1 MLILNQKE
9 IWSALS
15 FEEALTAMEEA
26 FQLFEAGDFHMPDRM
41 HAHHGDNT
49 LLLMPCFTDRFFG
62 TKLVSVNPENPKR
75 KLPSIYGSMIL
86 NDGASGEALALM
98 NGAALTAF
106 RTGAVGGIGIKY
118 TTPKDVD
125 SVGIIGTGVQGFTQA
140 LFACKVRPIKKL
152 YVFDMQQV
160 KANEFISKLQIELP
174 DVIIEACSSNR
185 ELVEKSQIII
195 TATTSK
201 KAVIPNDAKLLKG
214 RHFIGIGSYK
224 PDMHEFPTQLYPLL
238 NKLYVDTPFA
248 KEETGDV
255 GTALKESLIDDYQIS
270 PISKL
275 VTSEQMANEN
285 TSLFKSV
292 GMALFDVVMAQEIY
306 TRALELNIGTK
317 IEI

>member
-1 MLILNQKE
+1 MLILNQKI

-15 FEEALTAMEEA
+15 FEEALATMEEA
-26 FQLFEAGDFHMPDRM
+26 FQIFESGEFHMPDRM

-49 LLLMPCFTDRFFG
+49 LLLMPCFTDQFFG
-62 TKLVSVNPENPKR
+62 TKLVSVNKKNPQKN
-75 KLPSIYGSMIL
+75 LPAIYGSMIL
-86 NDGASGEALALM
+86 NDGLNGEPLALM

-118 TTPKDVD
+118 TTPENAD
-125 SVGIIGTGVQGFTQA
+125 SLGIIGTGVQGFTQA

-152 YVFDMQQV
+152 FVFDTQQE
-160 KANEFISKLQIELP
+160 KAQDFINRLRVELP
-174 DVIIEACSSNR
+174 NIKFESSCSSR

-201 KAVIPNDAKLLKG
+201 QAVIPNDTELLKG
-214 RHFIGIGSYK
+214 KHFIGIGSYK
-224 PDMHEFPTQLYPLL
+224 PDMHEFPACLYPLL
-238 NKLYVDTPFA
+238 DKLYVDTPFA

-255 GTALKESLIDDYQIS
+255 ATALKEALIDDSQIA

-275 VTSEQMANEN
+275 VTLDKPSNEN
-285 TSLFKSV
+285 TTLFKSV
-292 GMALFDVVMAQEIY
+292 GMALFDVLMAQKIY
-306 TRALELNIGTK
+306 KRSLEKKIGTK

>member
-15 FEEALTAMEEA
+15 LEEALTAMEEA
-26 FQLFEAGDFHMPDRM
+26 FQLFEAGNFHMPDRM

-49 LLLMPCFTDRFFG
+49 LLLMPCFTDQFFG
-62 TKLVSVNPENPKR
+62 TKLVSVNHENPR
-75 KLPSIYGSMIL
+75 RNLPSIYGSMIL
-86 NDGASGEALALM
+86 NDGKSGEALALM

-118 TTPKDVD
+118 TTPDNAD
-125 SVGIIGTGVQGFTQA
+125 SIGIIGTGVQGFTQA

-152 YVFDMQQV
+152 YVFDTKQK
-160 KANEFISKLQIELP
+160 KAKEFIEKLQVELP
-174 DVIIEACSSNR
+174 NVKFESCSSNR

-201 KAVIPNDAKLLKG
+201 QAVIPDDAELLKSK
-214 RHFIGIGSYK
+214 HFIGIGSYK
-224 PDMHEFPTQLYPLL
+224 PDMHEFPAQLYPLL
-238 NKLYVDTPFA
+238 DKLYVDTPFA

-255 GTALKESLIDDYQIS
+255 ATALKESLIDDSQVT

-275 VTSEQMANEN
+275 VTLGKSPNEN

-292 GMALFDVVMAQEIY
+292 GMALFDVVMAQKIY
-306 TRALELNIGTK
+306 TRALELNIGSQVN
-317 IEI
+317 I

>member
-49 LLLMPCFTDRFFG
+49 LLLMPCFTDQFFG
-62 TKLVSVNPENPKR
+62 TKLVSVNPENQKR
-75 KLPSIYGSMIL
+75 NLPSIYGSMIL
-86 NDGASGEALALM
+86 NDGKSGEALALM

-118 TTPKDVD
+118 TTPKNTD
-125 SVGIIGTGVQGFTQA
+125 SVGIIGTGVQGYTQA

-152 YVFDMQQV
+152 YVFDTQQK
-160 KANEFISKLQIELP
+160 KANEFIDRLQVELP
-174 DVIIEACSSNR
+174 NVQFESCISNR

-195 TATTSK
+195 TTTTSK
-201 KAVIPNDAKLLKG
+201 QAVIPDDAELLKG
-214 RHFIGIGSYK
+214 KHFIGIGSYI
-224 PDMHEFPTQLYPLL
+224 PDMHEFPAQLYPLL
-238 NKLYVDTPFA
+238 DKLYVDTPFA

-255 GTALKESLIDDYQIS
+255 ATALKESLIDESQVT

-275 VTSEQMANEN
+275 VTLGKPTNEN

-292 GMALFDVVMAQEIY
+292 GMALFDVVMAQKIY

>member
-9 IWSALS
+9 VWSALS

-75 KLPSIYGSMIL
+75 NLPSIYGSMIL
-86 NDGASGEALALM
+86 NDGKSGEALALM

-118 TTPKDVD
+118 TTPENAD

-152 YVFDMQQV
+152 YVYDMQQT
-160 KANEFISKLQIELP
+160 KANEFISKLQKELP
-174 DVIIEACSSNR
+174 DVNIKACSSNR

-201 KAVIPNDAKLLKG
+201 QAVIPDDAELLKG
-214 RHFIGIGSYK
+214 KHFIGIGSYK
-224 PDMHEFPTQLYPLL
+224 PDMHEFPVQLYPLL

-255 GTALKESLIDDYQIS
+255 ATALKDSLIDDSQVT

-275 VTSEQMANEN
+275 VTLGKPTNEN

-292 GMALFDVVMAQEIY
+292 GMALFDVVMAQKIY
-306 TRALELNIGTK
+306 TRALELNIGSQVN
-317 IEI
+317 I

>member
-9 IWSALS
+9 IWSALT
-15 FEEALTAMEEA
+15 FEEALNAMEEA

-49 LLLMPCFTDRFFG
+49 LLLMPCFTDQFFG
-62 TKLVSVNPENPKR
+62 TKLVSVNPENPK
-75 KLPSIYGSMIL
+75 KNLPSIYGSMIL
-86 NDGASGEALALM
+86 NNGTSGEALALM

-118 TTPKDVD
+118 TTPENAD

-140 LFACKVRPIKKL
+140 LFACKVRPIKNL
-152 YVFDMQQV
+152 FVFDMQQV
-160 KANEFISKLQIELP
+160 KASEFILKLQKELP
-174 DVIIEACSSNR
+174 NVKINACSSNR

-201 KAVIPNDAKLLKG
+201 QAVIPDDTELLKG
-214 RHFIGIGSYK
+214 KHFIGIGSYK
-224 PDMHEFPTQLYPLL
+224 PDMHEFPARLYPLL
-238 NKLYVDTPFA
+238 DKLYVDTPFA

-255 GTALKESLIDDYQIS
+255 GTALKETLIDNSQVT

-275 VTSEQMANEN
+275 VTIGKPTNEN

-292 GMALFDVVMAQEIY
+292 GMALFDVVMAQKIY
-306 TRALELNIGTK
+306 TRALELNIGSQVD
-317 IEI
+317 I

>member
-9 IWSALS
+9 IWSALT
-15 FEEALTAMEEA
+15 FEEALNAMEEA
-26 FQLFEAGDFHMPDRM
+26 FKLFEAGDFHMPDRM
-41 HAHHGDNT
+41 HAHHRDNT
-49 LLLMPCFTDRFFG
+49 LLLMPCFTDQFFG

-75 KLPSIYGSMIL
+75 NLPSIYGSMIL
-86 NDGASGEALALM
+86 NDGKSGEALALM

-118 TTPKDVD
+118 TTPENAD

-152 YVFDMQQV
+152 YVFDTQLE
-160 KANEFISKLQIELP
+160 KANAFITKLQIELP
-174 DVIIEACSSNR
+174 EVEINTCTSNR

-201 KAVIPNDAKLLKG
+201 QAVIPDDAELLKG
-214 RHFIGIGSYK
+214 KHFIGIGSYK
-224 PDMHEFPTQLYPLL
+224 PDMHEFPARLYPLL
-238 NKLYVDTPFA
+238 DKLYVDTPFA

-255 GTALKESLIDDYQIS
+255 ATALKETLIDDSQVT

-275 VTSEQMANEN
+275 VTLGKPTNEN

-292 GMALFDVVMAQEIY
+292 GMALFDVVMAQKIY
-306 TRALELNIGTK
+306 TRALELNIGSQVN
-317 IEI
+317 I

>member
-9 IWSALS
+9 VWSALS
-15 FEEALTAMEEA
+15 FEKALTAMEEA

-49 LLLMPCFTDRFFG
+49 LLLMPCFIDRFFG

-75 KLPSIYGSMIL
+75 NLPSIYGSMIL
-86 NDGASGEALALM
+86 NDGKSGEALALI

-118 TTPKDVD
+118 TTPENAD

-152 YVFDMQQV
+152 YVYDMQQT
-160 KANEFISKLQIELP
+160 KANEFISKLQKELP
-174 DVIIEACSSNR
+174 DVNIKACSSNR

-201 KAVIPNDAKLLKG
+201 KAVIPDDAELLKG
-214 RHFIGIGSYK
+214 KHFIGIGSYK
-224 PDMHEFPTQLYPLL
+224 PDMHEFPVQLYPLL

-255 GTALKESLIDDYQIS
+255 ATALKDSLIDDSQVT

-275 VTSEQMANEN
+275 VTLGKPTNEN

-292 GMALFDVVMAQEIY
+292 GMALFDVVMAQKIY
-306 TRALELNIGTK
+306 TRALELNIGSQVN
-317 IEI
+317 I

>member
-1 MLILNQKE
+1 MLILNQRE

-15 FEEALTAMEEA
+15 FEEALSAMEEA
-26 FQLFEAGDFHMPDRM
+26 FLLFEAGDFHMPDRM

-49 LLLMPCFTDRFFG
+49 LLLMPCFTNQYFG

-75 KLPSIYGSMIL
+75 NLPAIYGSMIL
-86 NDGASGEALALM
+86 NDTTSGEALSLM

-118 TTPKDVD
+118 TTPVNAN

-140 LFACKVRPIKKL
+140 LFACKVRPIKEL
-152 YVFDMQQV
+152 YVFDTQQK
-160 KANEFISKLQIELP
+160 KANEFIAKLKMELPHLKLQS
-174 DVIIEACSSNR
+174 CSSNI
-185 ELVEKSQIII
+185 ELVNKSQIII
-195 TATTSK
+195 TTTTSK
-201 KAVIPNDAKLLKG
+201 KAVVPDDAELIKG
-214 RHFIGIGSYK
+214 KHFIGIGSYK
-224 PDMHEFPTQLYPLL
+224 PDMHEFPAQLYPLL
-238 NKLYVDTPFA
+238 DKLYVDTPFA

-255 GTALKESLIDDYQIS
+255 ATALKNGLISDSQVT

-275 VTSEQMANEN
+275 IASKKTIAET

-292 GMALFDVVMAQEIY
+292 GMALFDLVMAQKIY
-306 TRALELNIGTK
+306 ARAMESKIGSE

>member
-15 FEEALTAMEEA
+15 FEEALAAMEEA
-26 FQLFEAGDFHMPDRM
+26 FQLFDAGDFHMPDRI

-49 LLLMPCFTDRFFG
+49 LLLMPCFTDQFFG
-62 TKLVSVNPENPKR
+62 TKLVSVNPENSKR
-75 KLPSIYGSMIL
+75 NLPSIYGSMIL
-86 NDGASGEALALM
+86 NDGKSGEALALM

-118 TTPKDVD
+118 TTPDNAD

-152 YVFDMQQV
+152 YVFDTQL
-160 KANEFISKLQIELP
+160 KKTREFIDRLQVELP
-174 DVIIEACSSNR
+174 NVKFESCNSNR

-201 KAVIPNDAKLLKG
+201 QAVIPNDAELLKG
-214 RHFIGIGSYK
+214 KHFIGIGSYK
-224 PDMHEFPTQLYPLL
+224 LDMHEFPEQLYPLL
-238 NKLYVDTPFA
+238 QKLYVDTPLA

-255 GTALKESLIDDYQIS
+255 ATALKETLIDDSQVA

-275 VTSEQMANEN
+275 LATGKPANES

-292 GMALFDVVMAQEIY
+292 GMALFDVVMAQKIY
-306 TRALELNIGTK
+306 SRALELNIGSQVN
-317 IEI
+317 I

>member
-15 FEEALTAMEEA
+15 VEEALAAIEEA
-26 FQLFEAGDFHMPDRM
+26 FLLFEAGDFHMPNRM

-49 LLLMPCFTDRFFG
+49 LLLMPCFTDQFFG

-75 KLPSIYGSMIL
+75 NRPSIYGSMIL
-86 NDGASGEALALM
+86 NDGQSGKPLALM

-118 TTPKDVD
+118 TTPESAD
-125 SVGIIGTGVQGFTQA
+125 SLGIIGTGMQGFTQA
-140 LFACKVRPIKKL
+140 LFACKVRPIKAL
-152 YVFDMQQV
+152 YVFDMQQEKV
-160 KANEFISKLQIELP
+160 NEFIAQLHIELP
-174 DVIIEACSSNR
+174 NVELKTCNSNR

-201 KAVIPNDAKLLKG
+201 QAVIPEDRDLLKG
-214 RHFIGIGSYK
+214 KHFIGIGSYK
-224 PDMHEFPTQLYPLL
+224 PDMHEFPEQLYPLL
-238 NKLYVDTPFA
+238 DTLYVDTLFG
-248 KEETGDV
+248 KEESGDIA
-255 GTALKESLIDDYQIS
+255 TPLKNGLITDNQII

-275 VTSEQMANEN
+275 IKSKQKIKPE

-292 GMALFDVVMAQEIY
+292 GMALFDLIIAREIY
-306 TRALELNIGTK
+306 RKAIKLNIGTE

>member
-1 MLILNQKE
+1 MLVLNQKE

-15 FEEALTAMEEA
+15 FEEALATMEEA
-26 FQLFEAGDFHMPDRM
+26 FKIFESGDFHMPDRM

-49 LLLMPCFTDRFFG
+49 LLLMPCFTDQFFG
-62 TKLVSVNPENPKR
+62 TKLVSVNLENPKR
-75 KLPSIYGSMIL
+75 NRPSIYGSMIL
-86 NDGASGEALALM
+86 NDGISGEALALM

-118 TTPKDVD
+118 TTPQDSE

-140 LFACKVRPIKKL
+140 LFSCKVRPIKKL
-152 YVFDMQQV
+152 YVFDTQQE
-160 KANEFISKLQIELP
+160 KAKDFIDRLRVRLP
-174 DVIIEACSSNR
+174 NIQFESCCSNR

-201 KAVIPNDAKLLKG
+201 QAVIPNDTELLKG
-214 RHFIGIGSYK
+214 KHFIGIGSYK
-224 PDMHEFPTQLYPLL
+224 PDMHEFPASLYPLL
-238 NKLYVDTPFA
+238 DKLYVDTPFA

-255 GTALKESLIDDYQIS
+255 ATALKETLIDESQVT

-275 VTSEQMANEN
+275 VTLGSPSNEN

-292 GMALFDVVMAQEIY
+292 GMALFDVVMAQKIY
-306 TRALELNIGTK
+306 KRALEKDIGTK